1 MRHPF
6 IIQGESLAGLGSFGY
21 LQFLGSMDGGNFQ
34 IAAKSRL
41 VEIQGILA
49 IDEIT
54 LAVKKLVRLNMY
66 YDIKIAG
73 WATFAPAFPGTP
85 QAHLGPGINPGR
97 YFQSNFFPAFNQA
110 YTITV
115 SARVF
120 DYFAFTTTLRTGC
133 THPEKTLGPDHLPP
147 AVAG

>member
-73 WATFAPAFPGTP
+73 
-85 QAHLGPGINPGR
+85 
-97 YFQSNFFPAFNQA
+97 
-110 YTITV
+110 
-115 SARVF
+115 
-120 DYFAFTTTLRTGC
+120 
-133 THPEKTLGPDHLPP
+133 
-147 AVAG
+147 